1 MSEFTDRLPLR
12 GGIARAPALG
22 DAALRPMLRLLYYL
36 YARRLV
42 RGVRRQSRPRHI
54 GIILDG
60 NRRYGQRHG
69 LIDPHAIYSL
79 GARKLDE
86 VLDWCGQ
93 LAIPAVT
100 LWVLSTE
107 NFERPTEQ
115 VSGILAAIETKMR
128 SLANDPQIHR
138 QRVRVQAIGKLKLL
152 PASTL
157 AAICAAREATA
168 GYNGMVLTIAVA
180 YGGREEIADAVQ
192 ALLYEEMRKGATLA
206 DAIEQITP
214 AALSS
219 GPVERFDCPA
229 SCYGRAYI
237 ANSISRMSIGRPSG
251 R

>member
-1 MSEFTDRLPLR
+1 MT
-12 GGIARAPALG
+12 
-22 DAALRPMLRLLYYL
+22 
-36 YARRLV
+36 
-42 RGVRRQSRPRHI
+42 Q
-54 GIILDG
+54 
-60 NRRYGQRHG
+60 
-69 LIDPHAIYSL
+69 
-79 GARKLDE
+79 
-86 VLDWCGQ
+86 
-93 LAIPAVT
+93 
-100 LWVLSTE
+100 
-107 NFERPTEQ
+107 
-115 VSGILAAIETKMR
+115 
-128 SLANDPQIHR
+128 QIHR

-168 GYNGMVLTIAVA
+168 SYNGMVLTIAVA

-214 AALSS
+214 AAINRHLYMAGSPDPILSS
-219 GPVERFDCPA
+219 GQVERFDCPA